1 VAATKDGETKDAER
15 DAQPSLLERYRARY
29 PWLDHLVRAGQR
41 YTERHGDHYAAAV
54 TYFSV
59 LSLVPLILAGIAI
72 AGYVLFFN
80 PDLLRQLQTGI
91 SENLPGGL
99 DDFIDPIITSA
110 IDNRGTLG
118 IFALLGA
125 LYTGVGWMSS
135 LRQALSEQWGHVP
148 EAPPIAK
155 RLLFDLL
162 ALVGLGAALLG
173 SFAITGLTAGAT
185 EAVLGFLGFADQVWA
200 QVLLVVLGIV
210 LGLLANWLIFLWVIA
225 RLPRQHATLRS
236 AAKAALLGAGRV
248 RDPQADHDVLPRHR
262 HGLAHG
268 RGDRPL
274 VGLLVFVFFVSRF
287 VLFVTAW
294 AATSTEN
301 EQEVPA
307 VPGPAVIRSEVTV
320 RSGPDGAMA
329 AGLSGP
335 APSRACSA
343 GGSCWAVAAAADPAA
358 HRGRCRHTATQ
369 PTPIATRPRTRAARA
384 SAGVAPGAGGAAGGA
399 AGAGATTGAAAGAVV
414 GGTGGPSTSSPSGAT
429 PAGRANP
436 RSSSAATCRVIGTG
450 DCSPRTT
457 ATASRRPSRSA
468 APTKVCRAASVNPVL
483 PPSAR
488 GRK

>member
-1 VAATKDGETKDAER
+1 VAATKDEEK

-80 PDLLRQLQTGI
+80 PDLLRQLQSGI

-185 EAVLGFLGFADQVWA
+185 EAVLGFLGYADQVWA

-236 AAKAALLGAGRV
+236 AAKAALLGAVGFEILKRIMTFYLGIV
-248 RDPQADHDVLPRHR
+248 TASPTGAAI
-262 HGLAHG
+262 G
-268 RGDRPL
+268 PL

-320 RSGPDGAMA
+320 RSGPDGATA
-329 AGLSGP
+329 AGL
-335 APSRACSA
+335 
-343 GGSCWAVAAAADPAA
+343 V
-358 HRGRCRHTATQ
+358 
-369 PTPIATRPRTRAARA
+369 
-384 SAGVAPGAGGAAGGA
+384 
-399 AGAGATTGAAAGAVV
+399 GAGAVAGLL
-414 GGTGGPSTSSPSGAT
+414 GGRLLLGG
-429 PAGRANP
+429 
-436 RSSSAATCRVIGTG
+436 
-450 DCSPRTT
+450 
-457 ATASRRPSRSA
+457 RR
-468 APTKVCRAASVNPVL
+468 
-483 PPSAR
+483 R
-488 GRK
+488 G